1 MIGALLLMAAAPVPA
16 MIGTDPRVSIRDY
29 AENQVITF
37 AARPNYQST
46 IQFGD
51 EERIEN
57 IAVGES
63 GAWQIT
69 PNRRAN
75 LLFVKPTSAKAPVTN
90 MTVVTDRHTYLFE
103 LRSSTGARPL
113 YLLRFAYAPD
123 PVATPPIPKAQEAG
137 LITTVQT
144 TPVPDRLSHLNFA
157 WTVKG
162 AKTLMPERIF
172 DDGHSVY
179 LSWAPGRS
187 LPAILA
193 PAPDGKTE
201 APVNY
206 NSDGDYLVVDG
217 FHKRLILR
225 AGRDMVALETTRPS
239 PADAADQAQAK

>member
-1 MIGALLLMAAAPVPA
+1 

-75 LLFVKPTSAKAPVTN
+75 LLRQTHLGQSARHQH
-90 MTVVTDRHTYLFE
+90 DRGDRPPHL
-103 LRSSTGARPL
+103 LVRIAQQRGARPL

-123 PVATPPIPKAQEAG
+123 PSPPRPF
-137 LITTVQT
+137 
-144 TPVPDRLSHLNFA
+144 PR
-157 WTVKG
+157 
-162 AKTLMPERIF
+162 R
-172 DDGHSVY
+172 
-179 LSWAPGRS
+179 
-187 LPAILA
+187 
-193 PAPDGKTE
+193 
-201 APVNY
+201 
-206 NSDGDYLVVDG
+206 
-217 FHKRLILR
+217 KR
-225 AGRDMVALETTRPS
+225 
-239 PADAADQAQAK
+239 QA

>member
-1 MIGALLLMAAAPVPA
+1 MIAPLLLLTAGAIPA
-16 MIGTDPRVSIRDY
+16 MIGADPRVSIRDY
-29 AENQVITF
+29 VENQVITF
-37 AARPNYQST
+37 GARPNYQST

-51 EERIEN
+51 DERIEN

-75 LLFVKPTSAKAPVTN
+75 LLFVKPTTAKAPVTN

-103 LRSSTGARPL
+103 LRSSAAARPL

-123 PVATPPIPKAQEAG
+123 PVAAPPLPKAQEAS
-137 LITTVQT
+137 LFATVQA
-144 TPVPDRLSHLNFA
+144 TPTPGRLSKLNFA

-172 DDGHSVY
+172 DDGHAVY
-179 LSWAPGRS
+179 LSWAPGRA

-193 PAPDGKTE
+193 LAPDGKTE
-201 APVNY
+201 GPINY
-206 NSDGDYLVVDG
+206 AADGEYLVVDG
-217 FHKRLILR
+217 FHRQLILR
-225 AGRDMVALETTRPS
+225 AGKEKAVLETARPA
-239 PADAADQAQAK
+239 PAEADALAEAK